1 MNTALVTRTP
11 NGKQERVIVPPV
23 DIFETENEYI
33 VKADMPGVKKEN
45 IEITFNDRRLEISG
59 QVGEESDKG
68 SATGREFDL
77 LNYYRSFNVGNDIDA
92 GAISAKVENGV
103 LSLKLP
109 KREEVRPRKITV
121 EAH

>member
-11 NGKQERVIVPPV
+11 NGKQERVIIPPV
-23 DIFETENEYI
+23 DIFETENEYM
-33 VKADMPGVKKEN
+33 VRADMPGVKKEN

-59 QVGEESDKG
+59 HVGEESDKG

-92 GAISAKVENGV
+92 AAISAKVENGV

>member
-11 NGKQERVIVPPV
+11 GGKQERVIIPPV
-23 DIFETENEYI
+23 DIFETENEYM
-33 VKADMPGVKKEN
+33 VRADMPGVKKEN

-59 QVGEESDKG
+59 HVGEENDKG